1 MPIGHL
7 MDIAFLFRSGI
18 VGWQADAR
26 AEYTAHAQRHN
37 SQELT
42 IAVNSKNHKPKR
54 VPKFET
60 LYPTHDKLQNLS
72 QTVDNK
78 LASKLDGLMSVFKG
92 M

>member
-7 MDIAFLFRSGI
+7 MDIAYLFRSGV

-37 SQELT
+37 MQQLT
-42 IAVNSKNHKPKR
+42 IAVNSKNHKPKQA
-54 VPKFET
+54 PKFDK
-60 LYPTHDKLQNLS
+60 LYPVHDRLQTLS
-72 QTVDNK
+72 ESSEDK
-78 LASKLDGLMSVFKG
+78 MAKKAGSLLASFQG